1 MGMGGIGIWQ
11 LLIVLVIVVL
21 LFGGKRLRN
30 LGGDL
35 GSAIKGFKS
44 AMDDGDKDKQEQ
56 LVSLDGDK
64 LADGTNAGKVTT
76 EGFQAATSQPKQPQA
91 RT

>member
-44 AMDDGDKDKQEQ
+44 AMGESDKAEAPQ
-56 LVSLDGDK
+56 LANHSAEK
-64 LADGTNAGKVTT
+64 LADDVSTG
-76 EGFQAATSQPKQPQA
+76 SQDKA
-91 RT
+91 RHTG